1 MATSPLVVPTTTRIV
16 QTDNHLG
23 ALTVEETL
31 SFAYTCQ
38 QGKAPPA
45 FDIHSQILEAKVMPQ
60 HGM

>member
-1 MATSPLVVPTTTRIV
+1 MVPTTTRIV